1 MGRTLQPSLPA
12 GRPRSARKRLL
23 LALAS
28 TAGLLL
34 ALVSVCTPVAVRAGT
49 SVQPVAPLAQP
60 DTVCAQCHQA
70 IVASYERTPM
80 AMGSGLA
87 TAALVPGSFTHAA
100 SGVDY
105 RVFLRDGAAWFDYS
119 RGAGKPGGAGAAGR
133 DLEGEEQLRYFIG
146 SGKRGR
152 TYLFARAGQWYELPI
167 NFYTRR
173 ARWDMAPALDVVNAM
188 PGPLPT
194 DAGCLHCHA
203 TGVAT
208 PEPTARNRFA
218 GAPFAQGGV
227 GCSACHGDPAAHLAA
242 NGHGPIVNPDK
253 LSVARR
259 DSSCLQCHLEGDA
272 VVFRA
277 GRSLAQFRAG
287 DDLAE
292 DAVYFV
298 RASQANGGARATS
311 QYEALLQS
319 ACRRAV
325 GDRLTCTSC
334 HDPHASPAPAERVA
348 YFRARCL
355 SCHSAPAIAV
365 SHYPEQ
371 PDCASCHMPSRS
383 SSDISHEQVTDHNI
397 EARPAES
404 SAAGSLHLVALAG
417 GEELVP
423 VGNVAVGDREQGLAY
438 AQMAQRGDRSA
449 GERALRLLTRVE
461 ASAGAVPAA
470 SAASNG
476 TQIAGAAAAPD
487 HQLHLNLGFLEQLAG
502 QPERARLE
510 YAAALRANPY
520 EPGALADMAVLD
532 ASSGRVPEA
541 VRLLDRLVMADAGQ
555 TAAGLDLAFI
565 ECRLGQVAEART
577 TAERV
582 RAANPDSPALRQFL
596 RTGEYAGQ
604 SCRAMAPPVL
614 TGLSRNR

>member
-1 MGRTLQPSLPA
+1 MGRT
-12 GRPRSARKRLL
+12 RERSDPGWQLRYQTARRAVPLL
-23 LALAS
+23 LFCGV
-28 TAGLLL
+28 GLLL
-34 ALVSVCTPVAVRAGT
+34 LVCVLLRRPVVVKASVTVR
-49 SVQPVAPLAQP
+49 PVAPLAQP
-60 DTVCAQCHQA
+60 DVVCAQCHQA

-119 RGAGKPGGAGAAGR
+119 RAAGTAGGAGPLG
-133 DLEGEEQLRYFIG
+133 GEEQLQYFVG

-152 TYLFARAGQWYELPI
+152 TYLFEREGQWYELPI
-167 NFYTRR
+167 NYYTRH
-173 ARWDMAPALDVVNAM
+173 AQWDMAPAFDGATAM

-203 TGVAT
+203 TAVAT
-208 PEPTARNRFA
+208 PEPTARNRFT

-242 NGHGPIVNPDK
+242 GGHGPIVNPDK
-253 LSVARR
+253 LAVARR

-272 VVFRA
+272 VVYRT

-287 DDLAE
+287 DDLAD

-348 YFRARCL
+348 YFRARCV
-355 SCHSAPAIAV
+355 SCHSSPAIAV
-365 SHYPEQ
+365 SHHPEQ
-371 PDCASCHMPSRS
+371 QDCASCHMPSRNA
-383 SSDISHEQVTDHNI
+383 SDISHEQVTDHNI
-397 EARPAES
+397 EKRPA
-404 SAAGSLHLVALAG
+404 ARGSLHLVGLGASVALG
-417 GEELVP
+417 VGEELVP
-423 VGNVAVGDREQGLAY
+423 VGSVAVGDRELGLAY

-449 GERALRLLTRVE
+449 GERALRLLTRAE
-461 ASAGAVPAA
+461 AATAAGPVP
-470 SAASNG
+470 
-476 TQIAGAAAAPD
+476 GAAIGPAGLLD
-487 HQLHLNLGFLEQLAG
+487 DQLHLNLGFLEQRAG
-502 QPERARLE
+502 QPERARVE
-510 YAAALRANPY
+510 YAAALRANPF

-555 TAAGLDLAFI
+555 TAAGLNLAFI
-565 ECRLGQVAEART
+565 ECRLGQVEAARA

-582 RAANPDSPALRQFL
+582 RAANPDSSALRQFL

-604 SCRAMAPPVL
+604 SCRAMTPPAL
-614 TGLSRNR
+614 TSLGGSR